1 MYYVKDY
8 FKNNENKFSPCYPG
22 VMTGDPKM
30 IQTYIIVSLASLIVG
45 GAGGAITVHRIN
57 VKKAD
62 PQLPIVIEDRTSQ
75 EQQAV
80 IKQLT
85 NLDLIIPLCHPDN
98 LDKEGSDDALCR
110 YLACLQFSRGVDSKT
125 GGSEC
130 EQISNIMNK
139 SHIIRFCHEGAVA
152 RDVVSTEY
160 DRSVKECLEYF
171 DRRL

>member
-1 MYYVKDY
+1 ML
-8 FKNNENKFSPCYPG
+8 
-22 VMTGDPKM
+22 
-30 IQTYIIVSLASLIVG
+30 QTYIIIGLASLIVG
-45 GAGGAITVHRIN
+45 GAGGAFTVHKIN
-57 VKKAD
+57 VKKAA

-85 NLDLIIPLCHPDN
+85 NLDLIIPLCHPDH

-125 GGSEC
+125 SGAEC

-139 SHIIRFCHEGAVA
+139 SHIIRYCHDRAVA
-152 RDVVSTEY
+152 QDIVSIEY